1 MTSKIS
7 AVMVLPVSITLLF
20 VVVYSTVVLLLSRGL
35 KQLKKVSIGES
46 VKPVPVTLVIP
57 FRNEKVRLPVL
68 VRDLLQQS
76 YPEDQFEVIFI
87 NDHSEDGSKALLNS
101 LLHRRSRFSCM
112 DLPAGQSGK
121 KEALLHGNSQVRT
134 EWIIQTDADCRLG
147 PHFIAT
153 HMAFLEEYPSD
164 LVAGLVTTRNG
175 SGGLLEI
182 FERMDLLSLAGSGA
196 GSFYYGRPLMCNG
209 ANLLYS
215 KKLFFETR
223 DFDPAGMTPSGDD
236 MFLMIGARKLGRKMS
251 FSTAREAMVETI
263 PAQSLGSLITQRI
276 RWGSKS
282 VHYGI
287 TDIQLLAVVV
297 AFTNVLLLFSPIWLL
312 LDPELWPWLLSA
324 LVIKILAD
332 FKILYT
338 ITGCTGQRRILRL
351 FLPVWLI
358 YYFYLPVVL
367 TGMLFRQ
374 SGWKGRRY

>member
-1 MTSKIS
+1 
-7 AVMVLPVSITLLF
+7 MVLPVSITLLF